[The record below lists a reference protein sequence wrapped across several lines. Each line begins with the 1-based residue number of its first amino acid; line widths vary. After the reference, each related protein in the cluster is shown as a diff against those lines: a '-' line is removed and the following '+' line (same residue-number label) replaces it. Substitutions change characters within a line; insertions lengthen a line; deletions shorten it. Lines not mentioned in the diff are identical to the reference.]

1 MNNLINITTNE
12 QGSQVVDARELH
24 KVLEVTRRFDKWVD
38 ENLLKSPFFE
48 DGVDYILMSNIGQ
61 NSRGGRPRTEY
72 ALTLD
77 MAKELSMIQH
87 S

>member
-48 DGVDYILMSNIGQ
+48 DGVDYI
-61 NSRGGRPRTEY
+61 
-72 ALTLD
+72 
-77 MAKELSMIQH
+77 
-87 S
+87 